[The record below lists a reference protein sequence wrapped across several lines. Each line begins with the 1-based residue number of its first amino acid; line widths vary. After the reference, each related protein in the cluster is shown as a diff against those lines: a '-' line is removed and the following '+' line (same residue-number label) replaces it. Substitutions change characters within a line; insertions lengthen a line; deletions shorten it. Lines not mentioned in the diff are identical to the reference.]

1 MKNDVERVAKN
12 PHLYTK
18 DNIIHYVSNE
28 FLELTGYE
36 ECDVLGKSLTDIDA
50 LLQSEHQISIQ
61 EIKATDYLYIF
72 TSNNLPME
80 VEISIEII
88 NNEDVKVYYFKE
100 IRDSALKFT
109 LDNFVC
115 TDTYKNGSVAIFSYP
130 DGILLQHDE
139 NYIHTLSLMNMIS
152 ENPLGKHPSFS
163 NNIIDLLKQGISLHE
178 FEVES
183 KDSNGV
189 ATYWDINVKMIC
201 GDKNNKYAIF
211 SIYHVTDMTRER
223 KLTTKKRCEMDLI
236 VSNTPNIAST
246 VDRVDNMSNIIN
258 GIDIDG
264 RPTHIN
270 KVGKQNLSQH
280 IPVQVPD
287 IHSVTSEM
295 AYNSF
300 EMNDINGN
308 KILFEDPT
316 NQRILRG
323 EKLMNHTGIVKSGFL
338 TTYFGCD
345 RTPIY
350 NKRGNVDSGILIY
363 KNIENIYKTEEYKA
377 LQENV
382 EDISLYYASFSHK
395 DFKITYINDYAFE
408 IFKKEIP
415 DVHTE
420 LDVIGK
426 SFFDFYKTLDV
437 DELIKEIY
445 KSIENKSSYTHKL
458 NFCVDGT
465 THYTK
470 TIFQPMFNQN
480 DEVEKIIALGLDIS
494 DEELANK
501 RMEKLLTA
509 QEELFINT
517 SHELKTPLSVIFS
530 GAQLLN
536 LYLEND
542 SLEDCRDDIFNIN
555 KTIIGNCFR
564 LIKLINNILD
574 ISKIESG
581 LNELHLCNYN
591 IVEIIDSIVQSV
603 SEYTKS
609 KDIQIIFDPDVE
621 ELLIALDVYKFDR
634 ILLNLISNAIK
645 FSITGKVIFI
655 KLEVTDHQTVRIS
668 VTDEGIGI
676 AQESMGAI
684 FGKFIQ
690 LNRNLNRISEG
701 TGLGLPLAKS
711 MAELH
716 GGSLTVESILDKGS
730 TFTIELPIK
739 TIDTTTSNQ
748 EDTTDIDR
756 VEIIKYEFSDIY

>member
-18 DNIIHYVSNE
+18 DNIIHYVSNG
-28 FLELTGYE
+28 FLELTGYK
-36 ECDVLGKSLTDIDA
+36 ECDVLGKSLIDIDA
-50 LLQSEHQISIQ
+50 LLRSEHQISIQ
-61 EIKATDYLYIF
+61 EIKATDYVYIF

-80 VEISIEII
+80 VEISIEIV
-88 NNEDVKVYYFKE
+88 NNADVKVYYFKE
-100 IRDSALKFT
+100 MKDSALKFT

-139 NYIHTLSLMNMIS
+139 NYIHTLSLMHMIS
-152 ENPLGKHPSFS
+152 EKPLGKHPSFS
-163 NNIIDLLKQGISLHE
+163 NNILDLLKQGTSLHE

-183 KDSNGV
+183 KGSNGV

-201 GDKNNKYAIF
+201 GDQNNKYVIL
-211 SIYHVTDMTRER
+211 SIYHVPDMTRER
-223 KLTTKKRCEMDLI
+223 KFTTKQRCEMELI
-236 VSNTPNIAST
+236 VSNTPNVENTIDT
-246 VDRVDNMSNIIN
+246 VDNMSNSIN
-258 GIDIDG
+258 DIDKDG
-264 RPTHIN
+264 RHTHIN
-270 KVGKQNLSQH
+270 QVGRQNLSQP
-280 IPVQVPD
+280 IPEQIPD
-287 IHSVTSEM
+287 IHSVTSE
-295 AYNSF
+295 
-300 EMNDINGN
+300 
-308 KILFEDPT
+308 
-316 NQRILRG
+316 
-323 EKLMNHTGIVKSGFL
+323 FL
-338 TTYFGCD
+338 TTYVGYD
-345 RTPIY
+345 GTPIY
-350 NKRGNVDSGILIY
+350 DEQGNIDSGILIY
-363 KNIENIYKTEEYKA
+363 KSLENIYNTEEYKA

-408 IFKKEIP
+408 IFKKELP

-426 SFFDFYKTLDV
+426 SFFDFYKTVDV
-437 DELIKEIY
+437 DELIKDIY

-458 NFCVDGT
+458 SFRVDGT

-470 TIFQPMFNQN
+470 TIFQPMFNQDN
-480 DEVEKIIALGLDIS
+480 EVEKIIALGLDIS
-494 DEELANK
+494 DEVLANK
-501 RMEKLLTA
+501 RMEKLLTT

-536 LYLEND
+536 LYLENE

-555 KTIIGNCFR
+555 KTIIGNCYR

-574 ISKIESG
+574 ITKIESG
-581 LNELHLCNYN
+581 LNELYLCNYN
-591 IVEIIDSIVQSV
+591 IVEIIDSIVHSV
-603 SEYTKS
+603 SEYTKC
-609 KDIQIIFDPDVE
+609 KGIQVIFDPAVE
-621 ELLIALDVYKFDR
+621 ELLMALDVYKFDR

-676 AQESMGAI
+676 AQESMEAI

-690 LNRNLNRISEG
+690 LNRSLNRISEG

-730 TFTIELPIK
+730 TFTIELPVK
-739 TIDTTTSNQ
+739 TIDITNSNQ

-756 VEIIKYEFSDIY
+756 DEIIKYEFSDLY

>member
-1 MKNDVERVAKN
+1 MKNDVERVVKN

-18 DNIIHYVSNE
+18 DHIIHYVSNG

-36 ECDVLGKSLTDIDA
+36 ECDVVGKSLTDIDA
-50 LLQSEHQISIQ
+50 LLRSEHQISIQ

-88 NNEDVKVYYFKE
+88 NKEDVKIYSFKE
-100 IRDSALKFT
+100 IKDSALKFT
-109 LDNFVC
+109 LDNFIC
-115 TDTYKNGSVAIFSYP
+115 TDTYKHGSVAIFSYP
-130 DGILLQHDE
+130 EGILLQHDE

-178 FEVES
+178 FGVES
-183 KDSNGV
+183 ISSNGV
-189 ATYWDINVKMIC
+189 PTYWDINVKMIC
-201 GDKNNKYAIF
+201 GDHNKYVLF
-211 SIYHVTDMTRER
+211 SIYDVTDRTRER
-223 KLTTKKRCEMDLI
+223 KLTTKQRGEMELL
-236 VSNTPNIAST
+236 VSHTPDIART
-246 VDRVDNMSNIIN
+246 VDRVDNMSTIIP
-258 GIDIDG
+258 GIDRDG
-264 RPTHIN
+264 RATDIN
-270 KVGKQNLSQH
+270 KVGRQNLSQP
-280 IPVQVPD
+280 IPEQVPD

-295 AYNSF
+295 AY
-300 EMNDINGN
+300 
-308 KILFEDPT
+308 
-316 NQRILRG
+316 
-323 EKLMNHTGIVKSGFL
+323 VKSEFF

-345 RTPIY
+345 GTPNY
-350 NKRGNVDSGILIY
+350 TGQGNVDSDIPIY
-363 KNIENIYKTEEYKA
+363 KNIENIYKTKEYKA

-382 EDISLYYASFSHK
+382 EDISLYYASFSNK

-408 IFKKEIP
+408 IFKREIP
-415 DVHTE
+415 EVHTE
-420 LDVIGK
+420 LDVYGK
-426 SFFDFYKTLDV
+426 SFFDFYKTDDV

-458 NFCVDGT
+458 SFCVDGT
-465 THYTK
+465 PHYTK

-480 DEVEKIIALGLDIS
+480 NEVEKIIALGLDIS

-542 SLEDCRDDIFNIN
+542 SLEECRDDILNIN
-555 KTIIGNCFR
+555 KTTIGNCFR

-621 ELLIALDVYKFDR
+621 ELFIALDVYKFDR

-655 KLEVTDHQTVRIS
+655 KLEVTDYQTVRIS

>member
-18 DNIIHYVSNE
+18 DNIIHYVSNG
-28 FLELTGYE
+28 FMELTGYE
-36 ECDVLGKSLTDIDA
+36 ECDVLGKSLIDIDA
-50 LLQSEHQISIQ
+50 LLRSEHQTSIQ
-61 EIKATDYLYIF
+61 EIKVTDYLYIF

-80 VEISIEII
+80 VEISIEIV
-88 NNEDVKVYYFKE
+88 NNGDAKVYYFKE
-100 IRDSALKFT
+100 MKDSALKFT

-115 TDTYKNGSVAIFSYP
+115 TDTYKNGAVAIFSYP

-163 NNIIDLLKQGISLHE
+163 NNILDLLKQGTSFHE

-183 KDSNGV
+183 KGSNGV

-201 GDKNNKYAIF
+201 GDKNNKYVIL
-211 SIYHVTDMTRER
+211 SIYHVTDITRER
-223 KLTTKKRCEMDLI
+223 KLTTKQRCDMELI

-246 VDRVDNMSNIIN
+246 IDAVDNMSNVIN
-258 GIDIDG
+258 GIDMDG
-264 RPTHIN
+264 RHTHIN
-270 KVGKQNLSQH
+270 KVGRQNLSQH
-280 IPVQVPD
+280 IPQHVPD
-287 IHSVTSEM
+287 IHSVTSEI

-300 EMNDINGN
+300 EMNDVIGN
-308 KILFEDPT
+308 KILFEDT
-316 NQRILRG
+316 ANQRILRG
-323 EKLMNHTGIVKSGFL
+323 EKLIDHTGIVKSEFL

-345 RTPIY
+345 RTATY
-350 NKRGNVDSGILIY
+350 NEQG
-363 KNIENIYKTEEYKA
+363 
-377 LQENV
+377 NV

-426 SFFDFYKTLDV
+426 SFFGFYKTLDA
-437 DELIKEIY
+437 DDLIKEIY

-458 NFCVDGT
+458 SFCVDGT

-470 TIFQPMFNQN
+470 TIFQPIFNQN
-480 DEVEKIIALGLDIS
+480 NEVEKIIALGLDIS

-542 SLEDCRDDIFNIN
+542 SLEDCRDDILNIN
-555 KTIIGNCFR
+555 KSIIGNCYR

-581 LNELHLCNYN
+581 LNELYLCNYN

-676 AQESMGAI
+676 AQECMDSI

-739 TIDTTTSNQ
+739 TIDTTNSNQ